1 VFGNRKTISLK
12 PASPALLVLKSLPV
26 SLLALHHFRDR
37 IGIPI
42 ANTVIDHES
51 FESNALPKNAQNAA
65 RGNEMPKK
73 VLLVDD
79 STTTLMMEEMILK
92 ERTTYQC
99 VTATDGLDAISRAV
113 VEMPDLVLMDVVMP
127 RMNGFEACKRMRLE
141 KSLSQTPI
149 ILVTT
154 RGEEE
159 YVEAGFQSGC
169 NDYITKPINSFE
181 LVTLLQ
187 SYLGE

>member
-1 VFGNRKTISLK
+1 MTEGNQM
-12 PASPALLVLKSLPV
+12 A
-26 SLLALHHFRDR
+26 
-37 IGIPI
+37 
-42 ANTVIDHES
+42 
-51 FESNALPKNAQNAA
+51 
-65 RGNEMPKK
+65 KK

-79 STTTLMMEEMILK
+79 SNTTLMMEQMILK
-92 ERTTYQC
+92 QLTPYEC
-99 VTATDGLDAISRAV
+99 ITARDGIDALARATK
-113 VEMPDLVLMDVVMP
+113 ETPDLVLMDVVMP

-141 KSLSQTPI
+141 DTLRDTPI

-169 NDYITKPINSFE
+169 NDYITKPINSRE

-187 SYLGE
+187 SYLGK

>member
-1 VFGNRKTISLK
+1 M
-12 PASPALLVLKSLPV
+12 A
-26 SLLALHHFRDR
+26 
-37 IGIPI
+37 
-42 ANTVIDHES
+42 
-51 FESNALPKNAQNAA
+51 
-65 RGNEMPKK
+65 KK

-92 ERTTYQC
+92 QRTAYQT
-99 VTATDGLDAISRAV
+99 VTAKDGLDAIERAV
-113 VEMPDLVLMDVVMP
+113 EETPDLVLMDVVMP

-141 KSLSQTPI
+141 SSLKNTPI

-169 NDYITKPINSFE
+169 NDYITKPINSRE

-187 SYLGE
+187 NYLGE

>member
-1 VFGNRKTISLK
+1 M
-12 PASPALLVLKSLPV
+12 A
-26 SLLALHHFRDR
+26 
-37 IGIPI
+37 
-42 ANTVIDHES
+42 
-51 FESNALPKNAQNAA
+51 
-65 RGNEMPKK
+65 KK

-92 ERTTYQC
+92 QRTAYET
-99 VTATDGLDAISRAV
+99 VTAKDGLDAIARAV
-113 VEMPDLVLMDVVMP
+113 ETNPDLVLMDVVMP

-141 KSLSQTPI
+141 NSLRTTPI

-169 NDYITKPINSFE
+169 NDYITKPINSRE
-181 LVTLLQ
+181 LVTLLH

>member
-1 VFGNRKTISLK
+1 MS
-12 PASPALLVLKSLPV
+12 
-26 SLLALHHFRDR
+26 
-37 IGIPI
+37 
-42 ANTVIDHES
+42 
-51 FESNALPKNAQNAA
+51 
-65 RGNEMPKK
+65 KK

-79 STTTLMMEEMILK
+79 SSTALMIEEMILK
-92 ERTTYQC
+92 QRTTYEC
-99 VTATDGLDAISRAV
+99 VTAKDGLDAISRAV
-113 VEMPDLVLMDVVMP
+113 VEAPDLVLMDVVMP

-141 KSLSQTPI
+141 STLRETPI

-169 NDYITKPINSFE
+169 NDYITKPIDSFE
-181 LVTLLQ
+181 LVTLLH